1 MTKYGKYESDGLGS
15 RKYMKW
21 TMVDEMNGI
30 DFGLWTQQR
39 WSGGK
44 IKWQHERNW
53 GGVHKH
59 KQDGGTRWLQITI
72 IKK

>member
-1 MTKYGKYESDGLGS
+1 
-15 RKYMKW
+15 
-21 TMVDEMNGI
+21 MVDEMNGI